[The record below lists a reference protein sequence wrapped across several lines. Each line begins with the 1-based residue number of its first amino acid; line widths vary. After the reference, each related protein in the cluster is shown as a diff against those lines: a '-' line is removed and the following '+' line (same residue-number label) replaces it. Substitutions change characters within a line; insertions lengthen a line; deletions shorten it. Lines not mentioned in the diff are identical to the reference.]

1 MSLTAA
7 AIRLLAEKGL
17 NGFDIAD
24 IAEANVPDRTLNA
37 ERQARHRAK
46 RKAAKEGGSVTDD
59 NVTRNVTPPDDNKN
73 SNPPEVLP
81 SEAKASL
88 PRRGKSHRLPDDWQ
102 PKPLTGETAVMVA
115 AWPVGM
121 IERELSKFKDY
132 WKSAS
137 GRKAA
142 KLDWDA
148 AWRFWLTNAD
158 DWSLKNDRTSSNHRG
173 GSTRDAAQLALAR
186 MGHG

>member
-17 NGFDIAD
+17 SGFDIAD
-24 IAEANVPDRTLNA
+24 VAEANVPARTLNA

-46 RKAAKEGGSVTDD
+46 RKAAKEAVMDD
-59 NVTRNVTPPDDNKN
+59 NVTRNVTPPNDKG
-73 SNPPEVLP
+73 SNPPDDLP

-88 PRRGKSHRLPDDWQ
+88 PRRGKATRLPDDWQ
-102 PKPLTGETAVMVA
+102 PEPLTGETAAMVA
-115 AWPVGM
+115 VWPVGM

-142 KLDWDA
+142 KLDWQA
-148 AWRFWLTNAD
+148 AWRFWLTNAN
-158 DWSLKNDRTSSNHRG
+158 DWSLKSGQPKQPSRG
-173 GSTRDAAQLALAR
+173 GSTRDAAELAR
-186 MGHG
+186 LRMGLG

>member
-1 MSLTAA
+1 MNSDALAFLAA
-7 AIRLLAEKGL
+7 KGL
-17 NGFDIAD
+17 SLDEVVQLARIMEKKAD
-24 IAEANVPDRTLNA
+24 PTNA
-37 ERQARHRAK
+37 ERQARYREKRA
-46 RKAAKEGGSVTDD
+46 AAKD
-59 NVTRNVTPPDDNKN
+59 NALHNGVTPPNDNKN

-88 PRRGKSHRLPDDWQ
+88 PRRGKSTRLPDDWE
-102 PKPLTGETAVMVA
+102 PAPLTGQTAAMVA

-121 IERELSKFKDY
+121 IERELSKYRDY

-142 KLDWDA
+142 KSDWDA

-158 DWSLKNDRTSSNHRG
+158 DWTLKNDRKQSPTRG

>member
-1 MSLTAA
+1 MNSDALAFLADRGLSLDEIIQFA
-7 AIRLLAEKGL
+7 RLSERK
-17 NGFDIAD
+17 AD
-24 IAEANVPDRTLNA
+24 PTNA

-46 RKAAKEGGSVTDD
+46 RKAAKDD
-59 NVTRNVTPPDDNKN
+59 DVTRYSNGVTPPNDKG
-73 SNPPEVLP
+73 SNPPEDLP

-88 PRRGKSHRLPDDWQ
+88 PRRGKATRLPDDWE
-102 PKPLTGETAVMVA
+102 PEPLTGETAAMVA

-142 KLDWDA
+142 KLDWQA
-148 AWRFWLTNAD
+148 AWRFWLTNAN
-158 DWSLKNDRTSSNHRG
+158 DWSLKSERPNQSNRG
-173 GSTRDAAQLALAR
+173 GSTRDAAELAR
-186 MGHG
+186 LRMGLG